1 MTLILFSHR
10 LCCVFAAARRF
21 SLVAASGSY
30 SLAKVSRVSH
40 CGHFSC
46 GARALERVGFSSC
59 RAQAQ
64 YRSLWALEH
73 GFHCSRA
80 CGIFPDQGLNP
91 CPLHWQ
97 ADSHWIMGKV
107 PKRSF

>member
-1 MTLILFSHR
+1 MTLILFSHW

-40 CGHFSC
+40 CGGFSC

-64 YRSLWALEH
+64 
-73 GFHCSRA
+73 
-80 CGIFPDQGLNP
+80 
-91 CPLHWQ
+91 
-97 ADSHWIMGKV
+97 
-107 PKRSF
+107 